1 MTMDRELEEQLTRV
15 IGLFRSAANR
25 RWGKECGTRG
35 WEPPPPDSTKAEA
48 ARAHTLKVAASP
60 DWVRGSETP
69 TQKLARE
76 YFELHP
82 EATSREASN
91 ATGVSRTVCKAVKAK
106 LAAKCGIG
114 RPHDKIPVGAACGG
128 GSCEG
133 H

>member
-1 MTMDRELEEQLTRV
+1 MDRELEEQLTRV
-15 IGLFRSAANR
+15 IGLFRSAANK
-25 RWGKECGTRG
+25 RWGKEERSKN
-35 WEPPPPDSTKAEA
+35 WSPPPPDATKNEAVRELTTKAIN
-48 ARAHTLKVAASP
+48 ARG
-60 DWVRGSETP
+60 WVKGSETP
-69 TQKLARE
+69 IQKLARE

-106 LAAKCGIG
+106 LAAKCGIQ